1 MESGSA
7 AGDIVLTSTSRSTRR
22 RGTERLTISLVPEE
36 LKRAA

>member
-7 AGDIVLTSTSRSTRR
+7 AGNIVLTLDVAFDVL

-36 LKRAA
+36 RKRAV